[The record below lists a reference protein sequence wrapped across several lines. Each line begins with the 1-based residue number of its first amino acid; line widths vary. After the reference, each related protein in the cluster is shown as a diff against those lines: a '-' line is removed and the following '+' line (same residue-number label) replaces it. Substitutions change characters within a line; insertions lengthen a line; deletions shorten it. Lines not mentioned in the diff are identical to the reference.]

1 MSRPAEF
8 WLRLTML
15 ESRAREQEMT
25 KADQKWFLKEGR
37 GASLAPL
44 FYFSFKHALGFLPR
58 TLRYHSLR
66 FSSILCPPPLGGD

>member
-1 MSRPAEF
+1 MFWPEEF

-37 GASLAPL
+37 GASLAPPSL
-44 FYFSFKHALGFLPR
+44 LLVQT
-58 TLRYHSLR
+58 TLLVSYQEPSDITL
-66 FSSILCPPPLGGD
+66 